1 MGTVGEMGFPRI
13 SCGTDTHPEE
23 EAELAKW
30 LADEGGRGKSL
41 CVFCVENQPM
51 DNNERKI

>member
-1 MGTVGEMGFPRI
+1 MRAVQGFGEQVKG
-13 SCGTDTHPEE
+13 DTRPEE